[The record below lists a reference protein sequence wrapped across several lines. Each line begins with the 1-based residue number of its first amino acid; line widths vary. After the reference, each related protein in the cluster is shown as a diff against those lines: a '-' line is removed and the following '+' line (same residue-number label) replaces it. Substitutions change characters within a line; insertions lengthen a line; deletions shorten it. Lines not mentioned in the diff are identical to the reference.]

1 MTDHIVTD
9 DDAERIAALL
19 RSGPSDK
26 DDLFGMVQKDF
37 PNINK
42 VSLGRMLDEW
52 FKKYRLATHDSEFD
66 VIYVNGSNN
75 LPNLRQDDEHWKVRL
90 IEEAF
95 HQQMWDVEA

>member
-26 DDLFGMVQKDF
+26 DDLFSVVQKDY

-42 VSLGRMLDEW
+42 VSLGRMLEEW
-52 FKKYRLATHDSEFD
+52 FKFSPSQRFSQGSAEF
-66 VIYVNGSNN
+66 
-75 LPNLRQDDEHWKVRL
+75 VRRH
-90 IEEAF
+90 F
-95 HQQMWDVEA
+95 GHY